1 MQRLARLLDRRVVV
15 PAVDL
20 VEIDVVGAEPAQR
33 PVDAGLDVLAGEP
46 VVVVASRPGRP
57 EDLGEDLQALAPL
70 ALQRAGHRAARIPK
84 GALVQQPCHRGGQ
97 PRRVERALQ
106 SRLLQAAQERI
117 GVLGGGGRQGVKQ
130 AGLQVGDDQLGVF
143 RRELRARQYD
153 LVLNPGASDRATVL
167 TWLSGGRQRLGR
179 LNRNQSKRLWPL
191 LHDAVIDHPWGAEPM
206 YWQKLTAFQAP
217 LQLDTAV
224 HFGLDCSAIDLA
236 ALALPPRYIHISPFA
251 SEDIRCLPLAT
262 LIELAAA
269 LRKALPDYA
278 IVVSCGPAPREQQ
291 RLAAARP
298 ALDALGV
305 HCLAGTL
312 GLPALAAVIA
322 GAALHI
328 GPDSGPL
335 HLAVA
340 QGTPSVACFL
350 FKDASAEWMPVGLD
364 AAKRWASRR

>member
-1 MQRLARLLDRRVVV
+1 MNDLLSPPARILVIETLYLGDLIHTLPLIQALRRRY
-15 PAVDL
+15 PA
-20 VEIDVVGAEPAQR
+20 AQ
-33 PVDAGLDVLAGEP
+33 LDVLVRTAHVSLMAH
-46 VVVVASRPGRP
+46 VVGVDTV
-57 EDLGEDLQALAPL
+57 LAMD
-70 ALQRAGHRAARIPK
+70 
-84 GALVQQPCHRGGQ
+84 
-97 PRRVERALQ
+97 PRRHRSV
-106 SRLLQAAQERI
+106 SGLL
-117 GVLGGGGRQGVKQ
+117 
-130 AGLQVGDDQLGVF
+130 GLC
-143 RRELRARQYD
+143 RELRARRYD
-153 LVLNPGASDRATVL
+153 LVLNPGASDRATLL
-167 TWLSGGRQRLGR
+167 TWLSGGAQRLGR

-217 LQLDTAV
+217 LQLDAAV
-224 HFGLDCSAIDLA
+224 HFGLDCRTIDLA
-236 ALALPPRYIHISPFA
+236 ACALPARYIQISPFA
-251 SEDIRCLPLAT
+251 SEDIRCLSLAT
-262 LIELAAA
+262 LIELTAA
-269 LRKALPDYA
+269 LRKSLPDHA
-278 IVVSCGPAPREQQ
+278 IVVSCGPAPREKQ

-350 FKDASAEWMPVGLD
+350 FKDASAEWMPVGTSYSTVGVSQVHVGGLYGLD
-364 AAKRWASRR
+364 VAKIVQCAVALL